1 MDSFKKLA
9 ASFKFVKESVA
20 DAISFGDGEEYSYI
34 GICQAGLSAE
44 SSGNL
49 AAAEENYLAALASA
63 ELDGKDGLGACLPLN
78 LLADFYQNQERF
90 SESEGLYIRAIE
102 LLEKYEPLTC
112 ETQKLLADQ
121 FGPDKYAQY
130 EAMYQQFRAVTNLL
144 HAEADNQYV
153 RILESYAA
161 LLRKTNRNP
170 LAEVIELRAETLRM
184 KK

>member
-44 SSGNL
+44 SGGNL

-63 ELDGKDGLGACLPLN
+63 ELDDKDGLGACLPLN

-102 LLEKYEPLTC
+102 LLEKYESLTC

-144 HAEADNQYV
+144 HPEADNQYV

-170 LAEVIELRAETLRM
+170 LAEVFELRAETLRM